1 VSEAG
6 NNGPE
11 PEGAP
16 GEQPEADDAALE
28 ASDDGPAE
36 ATDADAPPPKPGEFE
51 DAAPGLPAI
60 FETLWARV
68 LEDWTNEK
76 THGAFLEFVIRE
88 KMLPDAAGRYRA
100 IKDAGDDRSALAK
113 KKIDAIVIAA
123 TQMLT
128 EAKTPPPEKNNRW
141 MTVFAFIVSVI
152 LLFVL
157 ARAVFRR

>member
-1 VSEAG
+1 MSEAG
-6 NNGPE
+6 NKDAAAEEAAKEPE
-11 PEGAP
+11 PHDD
-16 GEQPEADDAALE
+16 EA
-28 ASDDGPAE
+28 AE
-36 ATDADAPPPKPGEFE
+36 AEEAPRAPGEFE
-51 DAAPGLPAI
+51 DAAPGVPAI
-60 FETLWARV
+60 FEALWARV
-68 LEDWTNEK
+68 LDDWTNEK
-76 THGAFLEFVIRE
+76 THGAFLELAIRE

-141 MTVFAFIVSVI
+141 MTVFAFIVCVI

-157 ARAVFRR
+157 ARAIFRH